1 MWTPLFPC
9 LPFLAY
15 ISRDRTRSFS
25 LLTSFRTAFM
35 GLSVW
40 QAIMDKSGRD
50 IFFSS
55 RESFFSE
62 TKIFTSSR
70 EYFCRVENFFL
81 ESRFFCWV
89 ENFFIKS
96 RIPNMP
102 CRHLPP
108 KWSNNMAICRSVG
121 YVAFLYIVVIG
132 ANFSL
137 CFRFVTYL
145 LSCTFFCSS
154 VFC

>member
-15 ISRDRTRSFS
+15 IPRDRTRSFS
-25 LLTSFRTAFM
+25 LVTSFRTAFM
-35 GLSVW
+35 GLFMASHNGQKW
-40 QAIMDKSGRD
+40 SRY
-50 IFFSS
+50 FFLES
-55 RESFFSE
+55 RIFFSE
-62 TKIFTSSR
+62 TRIFTSSR

-96 RIPNMP
+96 RIPTMP

-132 ANFSL
+132 TNFSL

-145 LSCTFFCSS
+145 LSCTFFCSA